1 MRFVITLIFAFA
13 ACIVNAQDILT
24 ELAKDFPG
32 QGKVV
37 INQSCSVAALVGCQT
52 STSSKDGKS
61 IKTIGYRVQLYAGG
75 NSRDAR
81 SEAYNIA
88 EKAQKLYPDAPVHT
102 IFQSPRWLCQ
112 FGDFRTIEEADA
124 MMRELSTSGDFKNM
138 VIVRSPIIIKIEE

>member
-1 MRFVITLIFAFA
+1 MKIILTLIFAL
-13 ACIVNAQDILT
+13 ITGSVNAQDILA
-24 ELAKDFPG
+24 ELSKDYPG

-37 INQSCSVAALVGCQT
+37 INQSNAVAALVGCKT

-61 IKTIGYRVQLYAGG
+61 IKTVGYRVQLYAGG

-81 SEAYNIA
+81 SEAYEIA
-88 EKAQKLYPDAPVHT
+88 EKAKKLYPETSVHT

-124 MMRELSTSGDFKNM
+124 MMKELNTSGDFKNM